1 MLPEEGEHL
10 ATGWE
15 DDLAPT
21 DSLVRQAV
29 LAHVSWARALTTAA
43 RGTFA
48 EGPDWCA
55 GRGGGPSAL
64 HNWAI
69 VTRPPRDWAQTVG
82 AIATAYPDGVAALV
96 ISPFPTPDL
105 TRHGLGLVGHPPLMF
120 RPTATATTTPATP
133 LDVREATTGEQ
144 PGRRE
149 GARRGL
155 PDAGHGRP
163 ATLRLLPPGGRGRP
177 DQGLRRLRRWD
188 PGRHRGRALGRRRHR
203 GRERRRAPSARGQ
216 GAGAALTWAATT
228 AWPGQPAV
236 LIASDD
242 GQPVYERLG
251 YLRLERWTCWLR
263 P

>member
-1 MLPEEGEHL
+1 MTSMLLEEGEHL
-10 ATGWE
+10 TTGWE

-55 GRGGGPSAL
+55 GRGGAPSAL

-82 AIATAYPDGVAALV
+82 AVATAYPDGVAALV

-120 RPTATATTTPATP
+120 RPTTVTTTPATS
-133 LDVREATTGEQ
+133 LDDGETPVATSAAHSAAGVTVVEN
-144 PGRRE
+144 
-149 GARRGL
+149 GAVL
-155 PDAGHGRP
+155 AG
-163 ATLRLLPPGGRGRP
+163 
-177 DQGLRRLRRWD
+177 
-188 PGRHRGRALGRRRHR
+188 
-203 GRERRRAPSARGQ
+203 ARGQ
-216 GAGAALTWAATT
+216 RAGAALTWAATT
-228 AWPGQPAV
+228 AWPGQSAV

-251 YLRLERWTCWLR
+251 YLRL
-263 P
+263 

>member
-69 VTRPPRDWAQTVG
+69 VTRPPRT
-82 AIATAYPDGVAALV
+82 
-96 ISPFPTPDL
+96 
-105 TRHGLGLVGHPPLMF
+105 
-120 RPTATATTTPATP
+120 
-133 LDVREATTGEQ
+133 
-144 PGRRE
+144 GRRPWE
-149 GARRGL
+149 PSRRHT
-155 PDAGHGRP
+155 P
-163 ATLRLLPPGGRGRP
+163 TVS
-177 DQGLRRLRRWD
+177 
-188 PGRHRGRALGRRRHR
+188 RHSSSAPSRRR
-203 GRERRRAPSARGQ
+203 
-216 GAGAALTWAATT
+216 T
-228 AWPGQPAV
+228 
-236 LIASDD
+236 
-242 GQPVYERLG
+242 
-251 YLRLERWTCWLR
+251 
-263 P
+263 